1 MVATKADVMAAID
14 RFHRGDDEMDELASG
29 FQDADHGD
37 DLSSMT
43 EVVEDAPIVKF
54 VNILIT
60 QAVQDRASDIHI
72 EPAEK
77 DLRVRFRIDGVLHE
91 VMRSPKSMT
100 AGVTSRLKIMADI
113 NIAERRIPQD
123 GRLSTTVN
131 GKKVDLRVATLP
143 TVWGEKIVMRILDN
157 SSALMKLSDLGFGQ
171 DNYDVYEKS
180 FVKPYGMILVTGP
193 TGSGKSTTLYATLNI
208 VSNPKVN
215 VITVED
221 PVEYRL
227 EGINQVQTNAK
238 AGLTFAAALRS
249 ILRSDPD
256 VVLLGEIRDRETAHI
271 AVEAA
276 LTGHL
281 VLSTL
286 HTNDAPS
293 AIVRLTEMGIEPF
306 LVGSALDCV
315 LAQRL
320 ARKLCPSA
328 GGVRPDAGGAR
339 RHADAAAGRR
349 AGADAVPAGRV
360 QRVRQ
365 DGVPRPHRPARGD
378 GRQRGHRAADRRAGL
393 DDEHRPEARS
403 RAWSPCARTACRR
416 SRPATPRW
424 RRSCASSSDGLKG
437 PAAAPDACRRCSA
450 PDRPAPRKDLV
461 DAHPPAPAGLADF
474 FGSGPAT
481 TAPVPPV
488 APAPPPTPQLAPVDM
503 PVQLRHPPTPGLAPA
518 VPVARPPHAAPH
530 EAPEAPRPA
539 VRVGAED
546 SSVDSAFL
554 ADLLI
559 YVLERGC
566 SDLHLTKNAR
576 PTVRQS
582 GHLVALED
590 FPVLEAQAIQK
601 TMYAIMSQKQR
612 ETFEEKLELDFAY
625 SLPGRARFRV
635 NVYRQRDA
643 MGAAFRLIPFDIK
656 QLEDLGVPPAVA
668 NFAMLPRGFVL
679 VTGPTGSGKSTTLAA
694 VVDKANRSRADHIM
708 TVEDPIEFL
717 HEHKRCLVNQRE
729 VGEDTWSFKNALK
742 HALRQDPDIIL
753 VGELR
758 DLETIEI
765 ALTAAETGHLVM
777 ATLHTQDAAQTIDRV
792 IDVFPPSQQQ
802 QVRVML
808 SGALQGVVCQQL
820 VPTADGKGRV
830 AAVEVMTATPAIR
843 NLIREGKTHQ
853 IYSMLQAGAKH
864 GMQTMDSHLADLVK
878 QGRVTYDAALEKC
891 HHVEDFNRLCGR
903 G

>member
-1 MVATKADVMAAID
+1 MLKLGDILVRAGDITPAQLRLALDEQQRNGKSLGRVLVDLQVLSEDELVAALATQIGLRFVDLSEYAIDGNAVRLVPAQVCRRHHALPVGYEDGKLLVAMADPANVFALDDIRSATRMDVKPMVATKADVMAAID

-29 FQDADHGD
+29 FHEADRSD
-37 DLSSMT
+37 DLASMT

-320 ARKLCPSA
+320 ARKLCTRCREAYVPTREALADMRMPLPADEPVPTLFRPVGCSA
-328 GGVRPDAGGAR
+328 CAKTGYRGRIALHEVMAVSEDIERLTVERASTMSIAR
-339 RHADAAAGRR
+339 M
-349 AGADAVPAGRV
+349 
-360 QRVRQ
+360 
-365 DGVPRPHRPARGD
+365 AREQGMVTL
-378 GRQRGHRAADRRAGL
+378 R
-393 DDEHRPEARS
+393 E
-403 RAWSPCARTACRR
+403 
-416 SRPATPRW
+416 
-424 RRSCASSSDGLKG
+424 DGLSKV
-437 PAAAPDACRRCSA
+437 
-450 PDRPAPRKDLV
+450 K
-461 DAHPPAPAGLADF
+461 AGHTSMAEI
-474 FGSGPAT
+474 
-481 TAPVPPV
+481 
-488 APAPPPTPQLAPVDM
+488 
-503 PVQLRHPPTPGLAPA
+503 LR
-518 VPVARPPHAAPH
+518 
-530 EAPEAPRPA
+530 
-539 VRVGAED
+539 
-546 SSVDSAFL
+546 
-554 ADLLI
+554 
-559 YVLERGC
+559 
-566 SDLHLTKNAR
+566 
-576 PTVRQS
+576 
-582 GHLVALED
+582 
-590 FPVLEAQAIQK
+590 
-601 TMYAIMSQKQR
+601 
-612 ETFEEKLELDFAY
+612 
-625 SLPGRARFRV
+625 
-635 NVYRQRDA
+635 
-643 MGAAFRLIPFDIK
+643 
-656 QLEDLGVPPAVA
+656 
-668 NFAMLPRGFVL
+668 
-679 VTGPTGSGKSTTLAA
+679 
-694 VVDKANRSRADHIM
+694 VV
-708 TVEDPIEFL
+708 V
-717 HEHKRCLVNQRE
+717 
-729 VGEDTWSFKNALK
+729 
-742 HALRQDPDIIL
+742 
-753 VGELR
+753 
-758 DLETIEI
+758 
-765 ALTAAETGHLVM
+765 
-777 ATLHTQDAAQTIDRV
+777 
-792 IDVFPPSQQQ
+792 
-802 QVRVML
+802 
-808 SGALQGVVCQQL
+808 
-820 VPTADGKGRV
+820 
-830 AAVEVMTATPAIR
+830 
-843 NLIREGKTHQ
+843 
-853 IYSMLQAGAKH
+853 
-864 GMQTMDSHLADLVK
+864 
-878 QGRVTYDAALEKC
+878 
-891 HHVEDFNRLCGR
+891 
-903 G
+903 